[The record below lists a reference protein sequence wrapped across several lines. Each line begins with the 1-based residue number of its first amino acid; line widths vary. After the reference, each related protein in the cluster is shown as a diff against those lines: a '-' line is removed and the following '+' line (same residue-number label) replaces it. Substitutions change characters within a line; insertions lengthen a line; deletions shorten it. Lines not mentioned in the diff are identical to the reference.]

1 MKKTLLSIAAIAS
14 IVSVASADDAWFNG
28 GINGETLSGGVWDQ
42 NVEGVTTTDPSKIG
56 LDDVAEF
63 KFTADESKSVSGS
76 ANLNFTSSV
85 KFQYAYDELPAIGA
99 TDKAGVIAFG
109 EESPTY
115 YVLAKDADSNPATNK
130 WTNTGISATLD
141 TAVAVNVVISNGQN
155 SAVFAIY
162 KIGEAAAKTYEIVA
176 ADSFRIV
183 DYSGSGEINTLIGQL
198 IAMGIIVPGYNDPI
212 PQGQQLDAWLA
223 ANNLTVDQLK
233 TDPQQANGNT
243 AYQNCV
249 LGINGNEKLI
259 TKAEDASESKLTLGI
274 DSTPMSGVSIQYK
287 LMKKAPA
294 ATESTQVGKASAS
307 PFFEPDIADGIYQIT
322 AQIGNKEIQSEKVG
336 AMQVNSTKT
345 TEYIAVPW
353 TDFGGAT
360 GIAPTALVKATG
372 LSVDDTLEVYDA
384 ANGDWEGYRWTGTEW
399 TSTTENPNV
408 TTLTRGMAVKLTRSN
423 TENSVY
429 LVGGAPDGAV
439 ETTLQ
444 NNKWNLVANP
454 GFGEFS
460 IGSTKLGASTKD
472 AVMVAGESV
481 FTQYTCRNG
490 EWAKIVPVVENGIQT
505 NTRVQEN
512 MTVPQGTG
520 FFFVNESG
528 KGAINW

>member
-14 IVSVASADDAWFNG
+14 IVSVASADDGAWFNG
-28 GINGETLSGGVWDQ
+28 NIGSSATGGAWDSPLPT
-42 NVEGVTTTDPSKIG
+42 GVT
-56 LDDVAEF
+56 LDSTKYALKDVEAF
-63 KFTADESKSVSGS
+63 SFTATAAKSSS
-76 ANLNFTSSV
+76 ASENLNFTSSV
-85 KFQYAYDELPAIGA
+85 KFQYAYDELPEIADG
-99 TDKAGVIAFG
+99 DKAGVIAFG
-109 EESPTY
+109 EENPTY
-115 YVLAKDADSNPATNK
+115 YVLAKDGTTNA
-130 WTNTGISATLD
+130 WTNTELPATLD
-141 TAVAVNVVISNGQN
+141 SAVVVNVAISNGQN

-162 KIGEAAAKTYEIVA
+162 KIGEADAKTYEIVA
-176 ADSFRIV
+176 ESAFQV
-183 DYSGSGEINTLIGQL
+183 ANYSGCGEINSLIGQL

-259 TKAEDASESKLTLGI
+259 TKAEDASALKLTLGI
-274 DSTPMSGVSIQYK
+274 ESTPMSGISIQYR
-287 LMKKAPA
+287 LMKKAPDE
-294 ATESTQVGKASAS
+294 TEPRQVGEASATPS
-307 PFFEPDIADGIYQIT
+307 FEPDIADGTYQIT

-360 GIAPTALVKATG
+360 GIVPTALVKATG

-454 GFGEFS
+454 GFGEFT
-460 IGSTKLGASTKD
+460 IGSTKLGTSTKD